1 MATFDFVAS
10 GEFRASLERDAE
22 ELLACMKAGAW
33 KSVHVLA
40 GSLIHAAIVYHLSS
54 TGKAAESELLKLGLS
69 ELLDVCKEQQVLSA
83 RTLDLSVFIRPY
95 LHFIHPSAGTRLH
108 EVPDET
114 GARIA
119 QALLEIIVNELSA
132 SKRQSY
138 GVTAEQVV
146 AKLQSDPSSITILDH
161 LLRKMNEQELER
173 LLIEAIPNAYLDG
186 ARFQPQ
192 EKEAGLQHLA
202 RCYRAALALAPDD
215 VKRKVVKRYIGVL
228 EHESEYTVR
237 AYETHFFRGTDLQ
250 FLDEEEKTVA
260 KRHFMSSLSRN
271 FSPALAE
278 AAEGMGAYLESEEEA
293 RAFFVPMVLRMIDE
307 KDEALRAAIRERVL
321 KEYRLTPE
329 QNQRML
335 RSWTARLKVFLIR
348 EGREA
353 AAQGLLSLE
362 SAL

>member
-1 MATFDFVAS
+1 MATFDFVTS

-40 GSLIHAAIVYHLSS
+40 GSLIHATILYHLMS
-54 TGKAAESELLKLGLS
+54 TGKVGENELLKLSLS
-69 ELLDVCKEQQVLSA
+69 ELLDLCKEQQVLST
-83 RTLDLSVFIRPY
+83 RTLDLAVFIRPY
-95 LHFIHPSAGTRLH
+95 LQFIHPSAGTRLC
-108 EVPDET
+108 EGPDET

-132 SKRQSY
+132 NRRQSY

-146 AKLQSDPSSITILDH
+146 AKLQLDPSSIAILDH

-192 EKEAGLQHLA
+192 EKEAALQHLA
-202 RCYRAALALAPDD
+202 RCFRMALALASDGL
-215 VKRKVVKRYIGVL
+215 KRKVVKRYIGVL

-237 AYETHFFRGTDLQ
+237 AYETQFFRGTDLK
-250 FLDEEEKTVA
+250 FLDAEEREVV
-260 KRHFMSSLSRN
+260 KRHFVSSLSRN
-271 FSPALAE
+271 FSPELVE
-278 AAEGMGAYLESEEEA
+278 AAEGMGAFLESEEEA
-293 RAFFVPMVLRMIDE
+293 RAFFVPLVLRMIDE
-307 KDEALRAAIRERVL
+307 KDETQRTAIRDRVL
-321 KEYRLTPE
+321 NEYRITSE
-329 QNQRML
+329 QNQQML
-335 RSWTARLKVFLIR
+335 RSWTARLKGFLRR

-353 AAQGLLSLE
+353 AVEVMLPLE
-362 SAL
+362 AVF